1 VQRKPRYFYQIWNP
15 TGAHFIRLFKR
26 EDRLA
31 NAGIERRRKK
41 PERAERVKRKG
52 LPDCDSNMAKS
63 TLSAGERVLRLPA
76 CFEPGMF

>member
-15 TGAHFIRLFKR
+15 TGAHFIRLLKR

-41 PERAERVKRKG
+41 PERAERVKRKSF
-52 LPDCDSNMAKS
+52 PDCDSNMAKS
-63 TLSAGERVLRLPA
+63 TLSAGE
-76 CFEPGMF
+76 MFLEWSVSFAG